1 MNTDAIRSIIR
12 DEILNDPDFEIEADQ
27 DLLLSEILNSLRVTL
42 LITRLE
48 DSYGVEIPPED
59 VTLENFG
66 TLTSIVAYVQTLGD
80 AGD

>member
-1 MNTDAIRSIIR
+1 MNIDAIRSIIR
-12 DEILNDPDFEIEADQ
+12 DEILNDPEFEIEADQ

-48 DSYGVEIPPED
+48 ESYGVEIPPED

-66 TLTSIVAYVQTLGD
+66 TLEQIAAYVQTRRD
-80 AGD
+80 ASD